1 MKHDAALDEEVP
13 QIRTGKRVGEHLHV
27 AHLLPLPADTPFG
40 NLAGKYIDIVVR
52 LDHVN
57 VLVARVFSSYESAK
71 AQNDGRIREHA
82 LLAEELVYW
91 LRKTADELIALIH
104 VLAVR
109 QSTGAYPTRVETDCI
124 GRLLGD
130 KNPPA
135 WVVPHLEFLRLL
147 NDISNAYKHSF
158 VNSELMLVGRDEPG
172 VYALDRHEASTIN
185 VVGSLKAFLRT
196 AVLMFNPLVRGTSP
210 SFRATLCSRLAS
222 ALRPRRR
229 RP

>member
-40 NLAGKYIDIVVR
+40 NLAGKYIDIVLR

-109 QSTGAYPTRVETDCI
+109 QSTGAYP
-124 GRLLGD
+124 
-130 KNPPA
+130 
-135 WVVPHLEFLRLL
+135 
-147 NDISNAYKHSF
+147 
-158 VNSELMLVGRDEPG
+158 
-172 VYALDRHEASTIN
+172 
-185 VVGSLKAFLRT
+185 
-196 AVLMFNPLVRGTSP
+196 LVRGTSP
-210 SFRATLCSRLAS
+210 SFRATLRSSLAS
-222 ALRPRRR
+222 ALQPRRR
-229 RP
+229 RL

>member
-27 AHLLPLPADTPFG
+27 AHLLPLPADPPFG

-172 VYALDRHEASTIN
+172 VYALELKWNDLANQTGLYNIRVRE
-185 VVGSLKAFLRT
+185 VVMRFDAF
-196 AVLMFNPLVRGTSP
+196 FQ
-210 SFRATLCSRLAS
+210 S
-222 ALRPRRR
+222 ALEELRKCRLPHQALSAA
-229 RP
+229 